1 MWTDAE
7 DDQLRALV
15 AEYGCK
21 KWAFISTKMAEK
33 GAKQCRRRWSNYLNN
48 DIKEGGWTEDEDR
61 VLLEGHALHGN
72 KWTAIARMVGGRTDN
87 AVKNRH
93 VVLVKKEEKAR
104 SSITLVGPR
113 TTASAR

>member
-33 GAKQCRRRWSNYLNN
+33 GAKQCRRRWSNVLNN
-48 DIKEGGWTEDEDR
+48 DIKEGGWTEEEDR

-104 SSITLVGPR
+104 SSITLVGPH
-113 TTASAR
+113 TTASAW